1 MLLKKQAYLY
11 FRKEDTMDEELFSK
25 IIGDIFSKPEAKI
38 TIHWKDTVS
47 DKPSTLKADSMEDKG
62 VLLIIRYGES
72 SAIVP
77 KDNVKFIIVEKG

>member
-1 MLLKKQAYLY
+1 MN
-11 FRKEDTMDEELFSK
+11 EELFSK

-47 DKPSTLKADSMEDKG
+47 DKPFILRADSMEDKG
-62 VLLIIRYGES
+62 ALLIIRYGEV

-77 KDNVKFIIVEKG
+77 KDNVKFTIVEKG